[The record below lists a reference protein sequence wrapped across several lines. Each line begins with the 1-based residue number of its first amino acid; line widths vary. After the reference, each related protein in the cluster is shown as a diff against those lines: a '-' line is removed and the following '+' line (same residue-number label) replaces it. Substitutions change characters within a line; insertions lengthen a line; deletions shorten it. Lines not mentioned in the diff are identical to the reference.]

1 MYINIFN
8 ITNKQLGKH
17 VECAS
22 PSCNVIHFS
31 PKKHTFNK
39 NIVVHYISSALLS

>member
-31 PKKHTFNK
+31 QK
-39 NIVVHYISSALLS
+39 NIHLTKIL